1 MSSTITFLIA
11 ASILFWIGTPAIW
24 VALKIA
30 ACFAWMAVLAVV
42 ICVCVPVSGVL
53 NGMTFILNSLSKK
66 SGQPRLPTIS
76 IDP

>member
-11 ASILFWIGTPAIW
+11 ASILFWIGIPVIW

-30 ACFAWMAVLAVV
+30 VCFAWMAVLAVV
-42 ICVCVPVSGVL
+42 ICLCVPVLGAL
-53 NGMTFILNSLSKK
+53 NGMTFVLDSLSKK
-66 SGQPRLPTIS
+66 SEQQRLPTPS